1 MKKALRFGVL
11 FLYLL
16 SCPSQAGK
24 VQEAVIPG
32 SSVTALR
39 LTLPQQRLVAP
50 DFNLLTP
57 AGQPLQLFSFS
68 GKLILLNFWA
78 SYCAPCREEMPALER
93 LWKKYQQQG
102 LVVLAVAADAGD
114 ASRLVDYLQSMGYTF
129 PVVLDSDAK
138 VRQRYEVQAL
148 PTTYIIGRDGRFVG
162 RVLGARDW
170 YSQEAKTLVQALL
183 LSDIRE

>member
-1 MKKALRFGVL
+1 MKQALRYGVL
-11 FLYLL
+11 FLSLL
-16 SCPSQAGK
+16 CCPSQASRA
-24 VQEAVIPG
+24 QEPVLPD
-32 SSVTALR
+32 SSVKALR

-78 SYCAPCREEMPALER
+78 SYCAPCREEMPALEQ
-93 LWKKYQQQG
+93 LWQKYRQQG

-114 ASRLVDYLQSMGYTF
+114 VSRLADYLQARGYTF
-129 PVVLDSDAK
+129 PVVVDGDAK
-138 VRQRYEVQAL
+138 VRRRYEVQAL
-148 PTTYIIGRDGRFVG
+148 PTSYIIGRDGRFLG

-170 YSQEAKTLVQALL
+170 YSQEAEALLQALL
-183 LSDIRE
+183 EKGENG